1 MAHRF
6 YFKIPNDQMQMI
18 ILFQWSN
25 KLQYSFVSGLTQF
38 NDPNHF
44 DSLRN
49 HRIKVG
55 GERILLTVM
64 RVILI
69 PFSINK
75 DG

>member
-18 ILFQWSN
+18 FLFQWSN
-25 KLQYSFVSGLTQF
+25 KLQYSFVSGL
-38 NDPNHF
+38 PNLRTPIILILF
-44 DSLRN
+44 RN
-49 HRIKVG
+49 HRVKVG
-55 GERILLTVM
+55 GERVLLTVM

-75 DG
+75 DV